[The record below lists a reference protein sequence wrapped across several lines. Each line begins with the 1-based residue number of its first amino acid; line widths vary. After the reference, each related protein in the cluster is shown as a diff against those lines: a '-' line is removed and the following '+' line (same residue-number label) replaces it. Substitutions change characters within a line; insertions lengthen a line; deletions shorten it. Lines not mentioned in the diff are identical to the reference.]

1 MKIVR
6 IKSGDDIV
14 YGVADAEGVLV
25 YNGSPFVAWE
35 PTEVVV
41 PWPSVTL
48 LSPVIP
54 TKVMA
59 VGRNYEEHA
68 NEVGAEVPDEPV
80 VFMKPATS
88 VVGTNANVVHPKIS
102 HEVHHEAE
110 LAVVVSKPARHVKAE
125 DASQYIFGYT
135 AGNDVTAR
143 DLQRRDGQW
152 TRGKGFDTFC
162 PLGPAIETELDPLE
176 RLAVICRVNGDVR
189 QAGFTSDMI
198 FGVAEIFEYITAF
211 TTLLPGDVILTGT
224 PSGVGKVEPGDLM
237 EVEVDG
243 IGTLS
248 NRVVRAS

>member
-6 IKSGDDIV
+6 IKSGDDIS
-14 YGVADAEGVLV
+14 YGVADAEGVLI

-35 PTEVVV
+35 PTEIVV
-41 PWPSVTL
+41 PWPSVSL

-54 TKVMA
+54 TKVMC
-59 VGRNYEEHA
+59 VGKNYEDHA
-68 NEVGAEVPDEPV
+68 AEFDGAVPAEPLI
-80 VFMKPATS
+80 FMKPATS
-88 VVGTNANVVHPKIS
+88 VIGANASVVHPALS

-110 LAVVVSKPARHVKAE
+110 LAVVISRPARNVKAE

-135 AGNDVTAR
+135 AANDVTAR
-143 DLQRRDGQW
+143 DLQRADGQW
-152 TRGKGFDTFC
+152 TRAKGFDTFC

-189 QAGFTSDMI
+189 QAGFTSDMV
-198 FGVAEIFEYITAF
+198 FGVAEIIEYITAF
-211 TTLLPGDVILTGT
+211 ATLLPGDVILTGT

-243 IGTLS
+243 IGTLA
-248 NRVVRAS
+248 NRVVAP